1 MHIVRNDST
10 ALTRNEAPIMRGEVH
25 SRALVEKAQS
35 DQVRVLL
42 VKFVSGGRNVWHKH
56 TFDQILVVTEGEG
69 IVATETEEVRVRA
82 GDVAVIPAGE
92 KHWHG
97 AAPSTSMAHLA
108 IGQPGSTEILGE

>member
-1 MHIVRNDST
+1 MHIVRNDPS
-10 ALTRNEAPIMRGEVH
+10 ALARNEAPIMRGEVH

-35 DQVRVLL
+35 GEVRVLL
-42 VKFVSGGRNVWHKH
+42 VKFAAGGRNVWHKH

-69 IVATETEEVRVRA
+69 IVATEGNEVRVGA

-97 AAPSTSMAHLA
+97 ATPSTAMAHLA
-108 IGQPGSTEILGE
+108 IGQPGTTEILGE